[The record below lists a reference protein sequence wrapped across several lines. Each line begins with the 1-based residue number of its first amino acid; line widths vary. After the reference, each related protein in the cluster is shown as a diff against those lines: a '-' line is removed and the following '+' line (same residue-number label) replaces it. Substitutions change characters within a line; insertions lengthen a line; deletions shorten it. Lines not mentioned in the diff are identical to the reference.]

1 MTYHAPTIGRPCP
14 RCDGDTERLRRL
26 LSDRLLSLF
35 VPLVRYRCRSIKC
48 GWEGTLKRQGE
59 RQRRRAGAPP
69 APGTQVLESSRMQ
82 AHGQPPPT
90 RR

>member
-1 MTYHAPTIGRPCP
+1 M
-14 RCDGDTERLRRL
+14 RRL
-26 LSDRLLSLF
+26 LSDRLLRLF

-48 GWEGTLKRQGE
+48 GWGGTLKRQGE
-59 RQRRRAGAPP
+59 ARRRRAGAPP

-82 AHGQPPPT
+82 APGQPAAT